1 MPHGAAKGKKKKKKK
16 SGENLQ
22 EAIHRIVVVA
32 DARCEGNFM
41 QMEMSQ

>member
-1 MPHGAAKGKKKKKKK
+1 MVQPKEKKKKQEKWR
-16 SGENLQ
+16 NLQ
-22 EAIHRIVVVA
+22 EAIHRIVVAA